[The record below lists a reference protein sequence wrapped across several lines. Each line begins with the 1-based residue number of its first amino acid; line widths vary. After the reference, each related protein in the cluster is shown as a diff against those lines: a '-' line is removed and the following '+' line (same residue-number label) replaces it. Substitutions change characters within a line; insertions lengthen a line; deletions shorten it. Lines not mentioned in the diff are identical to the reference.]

1 MNSTQRHIALYSIRI
16 FLMVFW
22 LYVAL
27 DKLWNLQGFHLS
39 LLKQPFP
46 HWWADVLFWGLP
58 LVELVVALLF
68 IGRRFRTIAHLLSSL
83 LMLAF
88 TVYIGLGVAGAYTKR
103 PCSCASVFRGM
114 SWDTHLIVNIALLGI
129 SLYGYYLSRRR
140 DGNGDRSQKRKSL
153 PTLRLSQL
161 WRRYAS
167 WRRSDTFSPI
177 IILSIEFCKW
187 YRRRFALFP
196 GRPVQLSLNYTFAV
210 VSSKTRPG
218 SSTVRPD
225 K

>member
-1 MNSTQRHIALYSIRI
+1 MKLLTPTIRI
-16 FLMVFW
+16 FLMIFW

-27 DKLWNLQGFHLS
+27 DKLWSLQGFHLS

-46 HWWADVLFWGLP
+46 HWWADVLFWALP
-58 LVELVVALLF
+58 LVELVAALLF
-68 IGRRFRTIAHLLSSL
+68 IGRRSRTIAYLLSSL

-88 TVYIGLGVAGAYTKR
+88 TVYIGLGVAGVYAKR

-114 SWDTHLIVNIALLGI
+114 SWNTHLIVNIALLGI
-129 SLYGYYLSRRR
+129 SLYGYYLSEKE
-140 DGNGDRSQKRKSL
+140 DDNGDRSQKRK
-153 PTLRLSQL
+153 LSSSS
-161 WRRYAS
+161 RFAH
-167 WRRSDTFSPI
+167 WRRSNLTDYDNTFSSGIVPFYM
-177 IILSIEFCKW
+177 LFCKW
-187 YRRRFALFP
+187 FRRKFALFP
-196 GRPVQLSLNYTFAV
+196 GRPVQISLNYTFAV